1 MMTLDPRH
9 SYWRQLLALKRSR
22 SGQAVLFLLLV
33 FTVLVFFL
41 LFNVDLHRVIQ
52 RKDQAQNAGDAAA
65 LAATRWQAA
74 TLNLIGELN
83 LMHVLALAAVPE
95 PDRVAV
101 DAITNMQARLS
112 FTGPLAGLY
121 ASQVAAKNNHIYVD
135 PALTEFLRSHADTIR
150 TQYGNTINDDG
161 EKYYNEPWPGAWE
174 EYADMLEAI
183 CADGIAVGP
192 DNAQF
197 FSIPGNGHILLSK
210 EFYEAVLGQT
220 WCWFYLYQRGL
231 LESYSSYRDW
241 PPLPDINPNTYE
253 NSEIYGV
260 GVQPVTAKL
269 KQLFTKDVL
278 EEMVTRAGLSPTG
291 VPELNT
297 TNVMDSAETWY
308 MYKRGVWSSWD
319 RIKAEGDYPFPAAG
333 EVRPEYDYAGADVV
347 VRLSAVVDRITPGTG
362 TQQAKVNWT
371 AAAKSFGYLESDAE
385 KRKPDA
391 AAAFVLPAFRNVRL
405 IPADT
410 ASGSNNASSDV
421 EWMIHV
427 TKHLKPYMEVG
438 TASPNNCSYCRAL
451 VMWEP
456 RPFRQTGIDWLKVN
470 SHLCKIP
477 SGGGGGGR
485 RRGGGSRRGH

>member
-1 MMTLDPRH
+1 MLE
-9 SYWRQLLALKRSR
+9 YWNTVKGKRSR
-22 SGQAVLFLLLV
+22 SGQAVIFLLLV

-52 RKDQAQNAGDAAA
+52 RKTQAQNAGDAAA
-65 LAATRWQAA
+65 LAATRWQAS

-95 PDRVAV
+95 PDKGAI

-135 PALTEFLRSHADTIR
+135 PVLTDFLRAHVDTIR
-150 TQYGNTINDDG
+150 TQYANTINSDG
-161 EKYYNEPWPGAWE
+161 EKYYNEPWPGAWD
-174 EYADMLEAI
+174 EYADMLAAI

-197 FSIPGNGHILLSK
+197 FAIPSGGHILLSK
-210 EFYEAVLGQT
+210 EFYEAVLGAS

-231 LESYSSYRDW
+231 LESYNSFHDW
-241 PPLPDINPNTYE
+241 PPLPDINPNSYE
-253 NSEIYGV
+253 NCEIYGV
-260 GVQPVTAKL
+260 GVQPVMAKL
-269 KQLFTKDVL
+269 KHLFTKDIL
-278 EEMVTRAGLSPTG
+278 DDAVTRSGLAPGG
-291 VPELNT
+291 VPDLGT
-297 TNVMDSAETWY
+297 THVMDSAEIWY
-308 MYKRGVWSSWD
+308 MYKQGDWGDWD
-319 RIKAEGDYPFPAAG
+319 LIKPEGEYPFPAAG
-333 EVRPEYDYAGADVV
+333 EIRPEYDYAGADVV

-362 TQQAKVNWT
+362 TQQANVSWT
-371 AAAKSFGYLESDAE
+371 AAAKSFGYLEADGE
-385 KRKPDA
+385 KKKPDA

-427 TKHLKPYMEVG
+427 TKHLKPYMEIG
-438 TASPNNCSYCRAL
+438 TCSPGKCSYCRAL

-456 RPFRQTGIDWLKVN
+456 KPFRQTGIDWLTSN

-477 SGGGGGGR
+477 TGGGGGH
-485 RRGGGSRRGH
+485 RGGGSRRGH

>member
-1 MMTLDPRH
+1 MTLKPHH
-9 SYWRQLLALKRSR
+9 SFWRKQLSLTRSR
-22 SGQAVLFLLLV
+22 SGQAVIFLLLV

-52 RKDQAQNAGDAAA
+52 RKNQAQNAGDAAA
-65 LAATRWQAA
+65 LAATRWQAT
-74 TLNLIGELN
+74 TLNLLGELN
-83 LMHVLALAAVPE
+83 LMHVLALAALPE
-95 PDRVAV
+95 PDRAAV

-135 PALTEFLRSHADTIR
+135 PELTDFLRSHVETIR
-150 TQYGNTINDDG
+150 TQYAHTITDDG
-161 EKYYNEPWPGAWE
+161 EKYYNEPWPGAWD

-210 EFYEAVLGQT
+210 EFYEAVLGYS

-231 LESYSSYRDW
+231 LESYQSYHDW

-260 GVQPVTAKL
+260 GVHPVTAKL
-269 KQLFTKDVL
+269 EHLFTKEMI
-278 EEMVTRAGLSPTG
+278 EERVMDSGLAPTG
-291 VPELNT
+291 VLDLGT
-297 TNVMDSAETWY
+297 TNVMESVQTWY
-308 MYKRGVWSSWD
+308 MYKRGEWASWD
-319 RIKAEGDYPFPAAG
+319 LIKPEGEFPFPAAG
-333 EVRPEYDYAGADVV
+333 EVRPEYDYSGADVV
-347 VRLSAVVDRITPGTG
+347 VRLSAVVDRMTPGTG
-362 TQQAKVNWT
+362 TQQASVQWT
-371 AAAKSFGYLESDAE
+371 AAAKSFGYLESDTE
-385 KRKPDA
+385 KQKPDA

-410 ASGSNNASSDV
+410 ASGANNATSDV
-421 EWMIHV
+421 GWMIHV
-427 TKHLKPYMEVG
+427 TKHLKPYVELGM
-438 TASPNNCSYCRAL
+438 TSPNTCMYCRAL

-456 RPFRQTGIDWLKVN
+456 QPFRQIGIDWLLVN

-477 SGGGGGGR
+477 SGGGGGH
-485 RRGGGSRRGH
+485 RGGGSRRGH